1 MINILVTEPE
11 SCHEDYLTLL
21 RDIGR
26 VVCKKMQ
33 RHELLED
40 IKNYDI
46 LIIGVE
52 TVVDRQLLDK
62 AKRLKIIG
70 SHTTGIDHI
79 DVDYARKLGIK
90 DVTLRD
96 RPEMLKDVTA
106 TAEHTVALIL
116 SLMRNIPWAFDAVR
130 EEKWERSKFFGSQL
144 KGKILGII
152 GYGRLGAKVAKYGLV
167 FGLKVL
173 VYDPYVDEEKIIQD
187 QVLPVDL
194 KFLLRESD
202 VISIHVKL
210 TKETENLVSYE
221 EFQEMKRKPVFI
233 NTSRGRIVNEDALL
247 EALNKKWVSG
257 AAIDVLSAE
266 TFSSNPL
273 YNNPLVKYAKE
284 NNNLLITPHLG
295 GATFES
301 MRTTGLYIG
310 EKIKDIVL
318 TLKDLN

>member
-116 SLMRNIPWAFDAVR
+116 SLVRNIPWAFDAVR

-167 FGLKVL
+167 LGLKVL

-273 YNNPLVKYAKE
+273 YNNSLVKYAKE